1 MTDPLTTGVKE
12 ETHKGMARSGLLP
25 MRMWHAQKTVTIA
38 GGMRAH
44 TLKLTIAIPWVTP
57 VMQTRT

>member
-1 MTDPLTTGVKE
+1 MTDPLTTGVNE

-25 MRMWHAQKTVTIA
+25 MRMRHAQKTVTVA

-44 TLKLTIAIPWVTP
+44 TLKLTIVTWVTP
-57 VMQTRT
+57 